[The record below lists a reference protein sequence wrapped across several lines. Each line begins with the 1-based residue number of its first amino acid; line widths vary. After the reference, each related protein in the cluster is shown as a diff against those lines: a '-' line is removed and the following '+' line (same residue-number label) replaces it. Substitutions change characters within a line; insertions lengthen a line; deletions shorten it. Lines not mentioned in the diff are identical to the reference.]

1 MTVDL
6 DAYFRRIGIAKL
18 KSPTIDTL
26 RAIQLAHP
34 QAIAFENINPFL
46 HWPVRLDLP
55 SIEEKLVRGGR
66 GGYCF
71 EQNLLLSA
79 ALRAL
84 GFSVRQLAARVLW
97 RQPEDAITPRSHM
110 LLLVDVGGEKYISDV
125 GFGGMTLTAPLG
137 FETDVEQPTPHEP
150 FRLVERAGY
159 FLLQAKVHGEWL
171 PVYRFDMQEQYLAD
185 YEVSNWYLSNF
196 SGSHFVTGL
205 IAARPAPG
213 RRYTLANN
221 VLTVHHTGGKTER
234 LVLTSPGEL
243 REVLEREFLL
253 RLPDRPE
260 FDAALQRLTALAA

>member
-6 DAYFRRIGIAKL
+6 DAYFRRIGCARPRA
-18 KSPTIDTL
+18 PTLQAL

-34 QAIAFENINPFL
+34 QAIAFENINPLL
-46 HWPVRLDLP
+46 HWPVKLDLP

-71 EQNLLLSA
+71 EQNLLLA
-79 ALRAL
+79 AVLRAL

-110 LLLVDVGGEKYISDV
+110 LLLVDAGGETYVSDV
-125 GFGGMTLTAPLG
+125 GFGGMTLTAPLR

-150 FRLVERAGY
+150 FRLVERDGY
-159 FLLQAKVHGEWL
+159 FMLQAKVRGEWL
-171 PVYRFDMQEQYLAD
+171 PVYRFDLQEQYLTD

-196 SGSHFVTGL
+196 PGSHFVTGL

-213 RRYTLANN
+213 RRYALSDN
-221 VLTVHHTGGKTER
+221 VLTVHHTGGESER
-234 LVLTSPGEL
+234 RVLTSPGEL
-243 REVLEREFLL
+243 RETLARDFLL

-260 FDAALQRLTALAA
+260 FDAALQRLAARAA